1 MQTYFYSIPWHQRHT
16 MRMYISLKFGTTS
29 KIISPNCVGIG
40 AAAAAVLKHDWRADP
55 QKQNDE
61 GPIKWTTQLNLTE
74 SWKME

>member
-1 MQTYFYSIPWHQRHT
+1 MCTKIRKSRWEF
-16 MRMYISLKFGTTS
+16 ISA
-29 KIISPNCVGIG
+29 NCVGIG

>member
-1 MQTYFYSIPWHQRHT
+1 MKIR
-16 MRMYISLKFGTTS
+16 